1 MFRVCG
7 DGEIQTELQKQIT
20 LVLLIQ
26 SLKFFSQMKDNG
38 KNQMTILMNI
48 VKKRL
53 KISVCSTVL
62 VVKVGNATVA

>member
-1 MFRVCG
+1 
-7 DGEIQTELQKQIT
+7 
-20 LVLLIQ
+20 
-26 SLKFFSQMKDNG
+26 MKDNG